1 MSVLSPITSATGFV
15 SDLGWRVFAVI
26 IENDPT
32 PEPLPPSLI
41 DENQVTPTWIGF
53 AMTFIVALA
62 TVFLLIDMMRRVR
75 RTRYRA
81 EIQEKLAAE
90 AAEAEAAE
98 ATRSS
103 KPKKGPR
110 TS

>member
-1 MSVLSPITSATGFV
+1 MSVLSPITGVANV
-15 SDLGWRVFAVI
+15 VNDLGWRVLAVI

-32 PEPLPPSLI
+32 PQPLPPSLV
-41 DENQVTPTWIGF
+41 DENQVTPTWVGF
-53 AMTFIVALA
+53 VMTFLVAIA

-90 AAEAEAAE
+90 AAEAAA
-98 ATRSS
+98 APPSSS
-103 KPKKGPR
+103 KK
-110 TS
+110 